1 MKITKDHYKI
11 IKNAINKVIMDNPCA
26 YDDYQKK
33 GLCVIDGIVYGQLN

>member
-11 IKNAINKVIMDNPCA
+11 IENAVNKVIMDNPCA

-33 GLCVIDGIVYGQLN
+33 GY